1 MQQSELPVRRLPMRR
16 QLSVRQRLRRKR
28 FRTLRLRQ
36 RQIKRLPAFTSKA
49 PSNGAFIIYQTSGRK
64 TPAVRFSLFRR
75 SATADRPAVFAV
87 LPPPAA
93 APPLCEPFRPLLSEL
108 FFHMSLP
115 AHEFWTKTTFLA
127 FQKFH
132 RNHFFG
138 TYPSFNVSL
147 HHLNIG
153 NPL

>member
-93 APPLCEPFRPLLSEL
+93 APPLCEPFRPLLSGL

-115 AHEFWTKTTFLA
+115 AHEFWTKTASGLCRILQALSGKSRFRR
-127 FQKFH
+127 FCRQW
-132 RNHFFG
+132 N
-138 TYPSFNVSL
+138 
-147 HHLNIG
+147 
-153 NPL
+153 